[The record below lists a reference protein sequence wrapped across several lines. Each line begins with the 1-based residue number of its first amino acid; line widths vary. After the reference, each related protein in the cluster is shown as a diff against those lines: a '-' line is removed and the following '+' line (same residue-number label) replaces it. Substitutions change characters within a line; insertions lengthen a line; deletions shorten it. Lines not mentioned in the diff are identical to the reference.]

1 MTRRETRVGI
11 HRTCGLYGD
20 SYRDDCRRSA
30 TGTEVA
36 RVTGSSRSE
45 ARSYENNVS
54 NLQKVSQALEE
65 SGTLYAGTCL
75 RPYEGELSLG
85 TLLVTVTP
93 FTFGYAA
100 VAAGGMVR
108 SLVAAR
114 GDSWA
119 GTVLD
124 TPVGP
129 AAVLTGVN
137 GFVIPADTSASGE
150 ELNLPMADMQ
160 VHLPV
165 PEGVETQEQCLVSF
179 NLTTPC
185 EDHWDA
191 YCSDI
196 VALLNSVTFDEPDH
210 TLSEG
215 GPQPTS
221 PSSPVLSPPAQSLSG
236 VTHAEGKA
244 LATPFG

>member
-1 MTRRETRVGI
+1 M
-11 HRTCGLYGD
+11 
-20 SYRDDCRRSA
+20 SA
-30 TGTEVA
+30 E
-36 RVTGSSRSE
+36 E
-45 ARSYENNVS
+45 ARQELISRVSREALESRPVAYENIVS

-93 FTFGYAA
+93 FAFGDAA
-100 VAAGGMVR
+100 VAADGMVR
-108 SLVAAR
+108 SLIAAR

-129 AAVLTGVN
+129 AGVLTGLN
-137 GFVIPADTSASGE
+137 GFAIPAETSASGE
-150 ELNLPMADMQ
+150 ELNLPMAEMQ
-160 VHLPV
+160 VYLPV

-185 EDHWDA
+185 EGHWDA

-210 TLSEG
+210 TLPQG
-215 GPQPTS
+215 APQPTS
-221 PSSPVLSPPAQSLSG
+221 PSPPVPSPSAQPMPG
-236 VTHAEGKA
+236 ATHADGKA
-244 LATPFG
+244 STTPFG